1 MELASSAPSLPTTGE
16 AWRDARPPD
25 ELQLRPGHLST
36 VRLTQRWATAVTAAD
51 SRARP
56 WRRTGD
62 AGGAAAAVLL
72 AGLGRLL
79 RPTLGPVTVCT
90 VWPWRGHHWK
100 AGLWSAAKSDY

>member
-25 ELQLRPGHLST
+25 GLQLRRGHLST
-36 VRLTQRWATAVTAAD
+36 ARLTQRWARAVTAAD

-56 WRRTGD
+56 WRRPGAD
-62 AGGAAAAVLL
+62 CGAGVLL